1 MINDAQLTTLETML
15 KKRNHCIKKLKD
27 SESDIKNFL
36 PSIVSFIIKDFGKF
50 SKTITN
56 YKDDGSGDNLPYFS
70 FYYNDIFLGEYSHNI
85 LNIYEY
91 GVGMIIE
98 NLAYEFSEKL
108 SIKNNQGVFEKI
120 EDKIFTY
127 ELAKYFLKINYDLT
141 DNYFIL

>member
-1 MINDAQLTTLETML
+1 
-15 KKRNHCIKKLKD
+15 
-27 SESDIKNFL
+27 
-36 PSIVSFIIKDFGKF
+36 
-50 SKTITN
+50 
-56 YKDDGSGDNLPYFS
+56 
-70 FYYNDIFLGEYSHNI
+70 
-85 LNIYEY
+85 
-91 GVGMIIE
+91 MIIE